1 MTFGVKLTHF
11 SFQSFVLT
19 LRAGRKEGSVSV
31 GSSQFVSKHQSN
43 ISFISNMETNS
54 TGLRVSFPQNLHLL
68 NSCKVLHWA
77 LPFNFIRWFTI
88 GRKGYVQQ
96 VGGQCRSWIILTK
109 PHNNAFYLS
118 TRHTSARQCLRS
130 GYTRVIS
137 LLATRKLSITFPI
150 FKGIENVLLK
160 LVGPVLSI
168 DTNVVWTKFFPN

>member
-1 MTFGVKLTHF
+1 
-11 SFQSFVLT
+11 
-19 LRAGRKEGSVSV
+19 
-31 GSSQFVSKHQSN
+31 
-43 ISFISNMETNS
+43 METNS
-54 TGLRVSFPQNLHLL
+54 KGLRVSFSQNLHLL
-68 NSCKVLHWA
+68 NSCKVLRWA

-118 TRHTSARQCLRS
+118 TRHTSARQSLRS

-150 FKGIENVLLK
+150 FKGIENVFFEVSWPSFVNWHECRLNKNFPK
-160 LVGPVLSI
+160 LIRSVSSV
-168 DTNVVWTKFFPN
+168 NVALTMSVFIVAHALNDVKDGGSVFSGR